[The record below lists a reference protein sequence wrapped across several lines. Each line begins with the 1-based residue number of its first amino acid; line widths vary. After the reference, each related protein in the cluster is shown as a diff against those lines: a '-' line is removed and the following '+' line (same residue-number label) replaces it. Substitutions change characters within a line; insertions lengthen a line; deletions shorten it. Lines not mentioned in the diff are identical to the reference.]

1 MRWRGAP
8 VQPGRQIGEDGGG
21 NAPNAVPVIVHL
33 DKAALDAID
42 GDIAGLRVGGVQDE
56 IQRCLEPVGNFGGVG
71 AQRQVRR
78 GPKLVQASK
87 RASQG
92 GAGRRLPPVA
102 ARVKAWQS
110 TVMAR
115 PCAPARGLTSTT
127 WCCWSTAADGVSKR
141 RMAESI
147 PGGVRQG
154 GQPVR
159 LLLVAVFFTK
169 LPVRVKLAESARD
182 AVSTRLTVW
191 PNLTVLSQHNQ
202 LANFFRFD
210 QSTLFDRKSCDA
222 PSRPRGA
229 GSESVFDHYL
239 TALRVIQTPRAA
251 PVKH

>member
-1 MRWRGAP
+1 MCC
-8 VQPGRQIGEDGGG
+8 
-21 NAPNAVPVIVHL
+21 
-33 DKAALDAID
+33 
-42 GDIAGLRVGGVQDE
+42 VGGW
-56 IQRCLEPVGNFGGVG
+56 G
-71 AQRQVRR
+71 AGEGAVRR
-78 GPKLVQASK
+78 GARHPPLQRPRSQHPAPPTHQAPAAATP
-87 RASQG
+87 RG
-92 GAGRRLPPVA
+92 WFCGAGRRLPPVA